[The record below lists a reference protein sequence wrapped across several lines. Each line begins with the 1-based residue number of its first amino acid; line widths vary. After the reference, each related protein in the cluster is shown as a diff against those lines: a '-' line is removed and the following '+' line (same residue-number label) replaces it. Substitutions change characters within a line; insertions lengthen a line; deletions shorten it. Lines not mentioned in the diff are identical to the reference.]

1 MSNFYSLDLGTHH
14 AIVMAYHDLQGIV
27 PACIMNTFPS
37 EYKDSDGTPITLAVI
52 EDQHAIDRND
62 YDYTKE
68 TFEEYIECEAK
79 NTGLELTPIME
90 YPSLQY
96 DMAYNLTLGLLS
108 HFFHE
113 CVRFMPMH
121 EYAKELK
128 DAAASTLDVH
138 VRNGILDAFKY
149 TRNHMPIVYNIA
161 EWYYA
166 D

>member
-14 AIVMAYHDLQGIV
+14 AIVMAYHDAQGIV

-90 YPSLQY
+90 YPSLRY

-108 HFFHE
+108 HFFHDS
-113 CVRFMPMH
+113 VSRRLLRH
-121 EYAKELK
+121 KEGSYI
-128 DAAASTLDVH
+128 ASLFSFLMLFLIH
-138 VRNGILDAFKY
+138 FC
-149 TRNHMPIVYNIA
+149 
-161 EWYYA
+161 
-166 D
+166 